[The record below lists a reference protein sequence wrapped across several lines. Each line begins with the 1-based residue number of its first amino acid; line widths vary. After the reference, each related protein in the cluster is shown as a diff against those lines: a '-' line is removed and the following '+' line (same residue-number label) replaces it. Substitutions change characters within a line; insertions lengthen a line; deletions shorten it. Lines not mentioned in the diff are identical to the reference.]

1 MITPAPFTL
10 PTADQ
15 LLALEAQARR
25 QGSGLGVEPLI
36 GRWRLEQV
44 WPKGSRQSSA
54 LSATLLRGLQARL
67 ELAGGEGEALQI
79 SNAVNLGTLELRFSG
94 EARLV
99 GARPLLQ
106 FHFDQLQL
114 RLAGRVLLQRS
125 LPAPPAKRQPFF
137 GLIARD
143 SSGWLAARGRGG
155 GLAVWRIA

>member
-15 LLALEAQARR
+15 LLGLEAQARR

-44 WPKGSRQSSA
+44 WPKGSRQPSA

-79 SNAVNLGTLELRFSG
+79 SNAVNLGALELRFSG

-143 SSGWLAARGRGG
+143 PSGWLAARGRGG